1 MVQLEIS
8 RRLETLK
15 RTIRSSEQSAIEILN
30 ANLGQGFAKGRFC
43 HKIKLC
49 EVRSISKKSS
59 IFFQRRREGP
69 SLSRIPSLR
78 RNRAAA
84 SECLQELKALR
95 CATPCLPGLGGLG
108 GQGGIGGLG
117 GLGDQRGPE
126 EQKKRAPEVVNT
138 SLQQKGVER
147 ETPSCGTDLT
157 RTASSSN
164 IQALISTSQPAR
176 ARSSS
181 TRFLFIKFLC
191 FCNLFWISQPWQKLK
206 FWIQQLKFRD
216 WESNLAETATI
227 NNSGGER
234 QLIYKMLKTFGVP
247 VFSSQKGT
255 A

>member
-8 RRLETLK
+8 RRLEAPK

-30 ANLGQGFAKGRFC
+30 VNLGQCFAKGRFC

-49 EVRSISKKSS
+49 EVRSMSKKSS

-95 CATPCLPGLGGLG
+95 CATPCLPGLGG
-108 GQGGIGGLG
+108 QGGIGGLG

-147 ETPSCGTDLT
+147 ETPSCGADLT
-157 RTASSSN
+157 RTGSSSN

-181 TRFLFIKFLC
+181 TRFLLIKFLC
-191 FCNLFWISQPWQKLK
+191 FCNLF
-206 FWIQQLKFRD
+206 
-216 WESNLAETATI
+216 
-227 NNSGGER
+227 
-234 QLIYKMLKTFGVP
+234 
-247 VFSSQKGT
+247 
-255 A
+255 

>member
-1 MVQLEIS
+1 MVQLEIR

-43 HKIKLC
+43 HKIKLY
-49 EVRSISKKSS
+49 EVRSISKKIS
-59 IFFQRRREGP
+59 IFFQRRRECP
-69 SLSRIPSLR
+69 SLSRIPSIR

-95 CATPCLPGLGGLG
+95 CATPSLPGLGRL
-108 GQGGIGGLG
+108 GGLG

-126 EQKKRAPEVVNT
+126 GQNKRAPEVINT

-157 RTASSSN
+157 RTGGSSN
-164 IQALISTSQPAR
+164 IQALTSTSQPAR

-181 TRFLFIKFLC
+181 TRFLFIRFLC
-191 FCNLFWISQPWQKLK
+191 FCNLF
-206 FWIQQLKFRD
+206 
-216 WESNLAETATI
+216 
-227 NNSGGER
+227 
-234 QLIYKMLKTFGVP
+234 
-247 VFSSQKGT
+247 
-255 A
+255 

>member
-95 CATPCLPGLGGLG
+95 CATPSLPGLGRL
-108 GQGGIGGLG
+108 GGLG

-126 EQKKRAPEVVNT
+126 EQKKRAPEVVST

-147 ETPSCGTDLT
+147 ETPSCGADLT

-181 TRFLFIKFLC
+181 TRFLLIKFLC
-191 FCNLFWISQPWQKLK
+191 FCNLFWISQPGQKLK

-216 WESNLAETATI
+216 WETNLAETATI
-227 NNSGGER
+227 NNSGGDR

>member
-69 SLSRIPSLR
+69 SLSRIPSIR

-95 CATPCLPGLGGLG
+95 CATPSLPGLGGLG
-108 GQGGIGGLG
+108 GLG
-117 GLGDQRGPE
+117 GQGDQRGPKG
-126 EQKKRAPEVVNT
+126 QKKRAPEVINT

-147 ETPSCGTDLT
+147 ATPSCGTDLT
-157 RTASSSN
+157 RTGSSSN
-164 IQALISTSQPAR
+164 IQALTSTSQPAR

-191 FCNLFWISQPWQKLK
+191 FCNLF
-206 FWIQQLKFRD
+206 
-216 WESNLAETATI
+216 
-227 NNSGGER
+227 
-234 QLIYKMLKTFGVP
+234 
-247 VFSSQKGT
+247 
-255 A
+255 